1 MSARI
6 SGLENGQPAGAFA
19 EYGCVRIGRFLPHK
33 VQRKLSTVVMDNTFV
48 CLRMNLTVRTIGFYP

>member
-1 MSARI
+1 
-6 SGLENGQPAGAFA
+6 
-19 EYGCVRIGRFLPHK
+19 LPHK